1 MHFGQFN
8 LMGYRTPGTKAH
20 ELYDNAIEK
29 VKAAEANGFEIA
41 WFAEHHFS
49 NYCVCPSPLM
59 MLARLAGETKRI
71 KLGSAVVVTPLY
83 QPLRLIS
90 EIGMVDALTHGRL
103 VLGVG
108 SGYQPY
114 EFERFGEDL
123 KDSVPKLFEMMEMLE
138 LAFTRDTFS
147 YEGKHYRL
155 PETHIASRPINGL
168 PEVWVAGDNPL
179 LHQLAARKG
188 WTVMLTPRH
197 ASVPQLIEAR
207 NRLTGIY
214 AGQGLDATRV
224 AIAPL
229 RARVH
234 HRQQGRGG
242 QLHGERAPPDPSLAE
257 PALSR
262 GAIDGT
268 MLVEKTYNGEPPLE
282 EFAQHVLIGDA
293 AMVAERMAGLIAAA
307 RPKHMLLHFQA
318 GASPHGPRSICPRI
332 YASPD
337 LSAARTDAGYAR
349 ARCRCSCPHHRTGP
363 RTTPW
368 RLYRES
374 LAEKPSSAQMPCR
387 S

>member
-20 ELYDNAIEK
+20 EIYDGAVAQ
-29 VKAAEANGFEIA
+29 VKAAEANGFETA

-83 QPLRLIS
+83 QPVRLIS

-114 EFERFGEDL
+114 EFERFGETLEDA
-123 KDSVPKLFEMMEMLE
+123 VPKLFEFMEMLE
-138 LAFTRDTFS
+138 LAFSRDVFS
-147 YEGKHYRL
+147 YSGKHYQV
-155 PETHIASRPINGL
+155 PETHIAPRPVKGL
-168 PEVWVAGDNPL
+168 PEIWVAGDNPA

-197 ASVPQLIEAR
+197 ASVPQLLEAR
-207 NRLTGIY
+207 NRLAGVY
-214 AGQGLDATRV
+214 GGQGLDATRV

-229 RARVH
+229 RHVCITDDKAEAASFMENARH
-234 HRQQGRGG
+234 QIRLSQ
-242 QLHGERAPPDPSLAE
+242 SLRFRE
-257 PALSR
+257 EL
-262 GAIDGT
+262 IDGT
-268 MLVEKTYNGEPPLE
+268 MLVEKTYKGEPLME

-293 AMVAERMAGLIAAA
+293 GMVAERLTALIGAA
-307 RPKHMLLHFQA
+307 RPRHMLLHFQA
-318 GASPHGPRSICPRI
+318 GASPLKTALNSIERFATQVRPMIEKELGPLDKLGIER
-332 YASPD
+332 
-337 LSAARTDAGYAR
+337 AA
-349 ARCRCSCPHHRTGP
+349 
-363 RTTPW
+363 
-368 RLYRES
+368 
-374 LAEKPSSAQMPCR
+374 
-387 S
+387 

>member
-20 ELYDNAIEK
+20 ELYDNAVEQ

-59 MLARLAGETKRI
+59 MLARLAGETRRI

-83 QPLRLIS
+83 QPVRLIS

-114 EFERFGEDL
+114 EFERFGEAL
-123 KDSVPKLFEMMEMLE
+123 EDSVPKLAEFMEMLE

-147 YEGKHYRL
+147 YSGKHYQL
-155 PETHIASRPINGL
+155 PETHIASRPVTGL
-168 PEVWVAGDNPL
+168 PEIWVAGDNQA

-197 ASVPQLIEAR
+197 ASVPQLMEAR
-207 NRLTGIY
+207 ERLAGIY
-214 AGQGLDATRV
+214 ASQSLEKTRV

-229 RARVH
+229 HHVSITDSKAEAADFMDNARH
-234 HRQQGRGG
+234 QIRLSQ
-242 QLHGERAPPDPSLAE
+242 SLRYRE
-257 PALSR
+257 EL
-262 GAIDGT
+262 IDGT
-268 MLVEKTYNGEPPLE
+268 MLVEKPYKGEPPLE
-282 EFAQHVLIGDA
+282 EFAKHVLIGDA
-293 AMVAERMAGLIAAA
+293 EMVAERLTALIGAA

-318 GASPHGPRSICPRI
+318 GASPQKMALRSIEQF
-332 YASPD
+332 
-337 LSAARTDAGYAR
+337 AAKVRPMIER
-349 ARCRCSCPHHRTGP
+349 ELGP
-363 RTTPW
+363 
-368 RLYRES
+368 LDK
-374 LAEKPSSAQMPCR
+374 LGI
-387 S
+387 